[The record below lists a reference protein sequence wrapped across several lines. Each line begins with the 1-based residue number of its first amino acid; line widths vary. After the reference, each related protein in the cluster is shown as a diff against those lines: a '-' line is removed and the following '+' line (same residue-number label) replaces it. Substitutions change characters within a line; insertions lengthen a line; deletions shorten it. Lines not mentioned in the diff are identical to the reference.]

1 MLYINAMSALLKL
14 YDLKILAADDV
25 THVIKVW
32 RTFAV
37 RVTVAVLCVHVYVI
51 SFLPLRAS
59 TPQNAGTYR
68 FTTTHKNC

>member
-1 MLYINAMSALLKL
+1 MSALLKL
-14 YDLKILAADDV
+14 YDLKILAKDDV

-51 SFLPLRAS
+51 SFLSLRAS
-59 TPQNAGTYR
+59 TPQMLVHTDLPR
-68 FTTTHKNC
+68 HTKNCTC